1 MSTTEIKNIFT
12 KDLVSPKAGNR
23 ILLVLLAL
31 TVAGGIFYINGT
43 ARMQSEQRLNDMYVL
58 SVSSRHLPE
67 KIKAGKALGLTA
79 TQVVQSDFALFK
91 KTHQNQ

>member
-23 ILLVLLAL
+23 ILLALLAL

-43 ARMQSEQRLNDMYVL
+43 ARM
-58 SVSSRHLPE
+58 
-67 KIKAGKALGLTA
+67 
-79 TQVVQSDFALFK
+79 
-91 KTHQNQ
+91 